1 MNAVAED
8 VSRFLQ
14 SNRGSAR
21 FRVPATALQ
30 FDALLRKGLA
40 LSVADAAAA
49 ALGISRERLARL
61 IRISP
66 STLERRFKEKA
77 DLTGAEADALYRI
90 IGLLGVAQRVLC
102 SDASVKSWMARPQ
115 PGLDGRTPLDLI
127 DNAAGTE
134 AVILLLEQIYHGL
147 VP

>member
-49 ALGISRERLARL
+49 TLGISRERLARL

-90 IGLLGVAQRVLC
+90 IGLLGVAQRVLA
-102 SDASVKSWMARPQ
+102 SDANVKSWMARPQ

>member
-1 MNAVAED
+1 MSATAED

-14 SNRGSAR
+14 SNRGAAR

-49 ALGISRERLARL
+49 NLGIARERFARL
-61 IRISP
+61 LRVSP
-66 STLERRFKEKA
+66 STLERRFKDKT

-90 IGLLGVAQRVLC
+90 IGVLGVAQRVLVN
-102 SDASVKSWMARPQ
+102 DDNVRSWMSRPQ
-115 PGLDGRTPLDLI
+115 PGLAGRVPLDLI

-134 AVILLLEQIYHGL
+134 AVILLLEQMYHGI

>member
-1 MNAVAED
+1 MSVAAGD

-14 SNRGSAR
+14 SNRGTSR
-21 FRVPATALQ
+21 LRVPATALQ
-30 FDALLRKGLA
+30 FDALLRKGLS
-40 LSVADAAAA
+40 LSVADAAAQ

-61 IRISP
+61 IRVSP

-90 IGLLGVAQRVLC
+90 IGLLGVAQRVLV
-102 SDASVKSWMARPQ
+102 SDENVRSWMSRAQ
-115 PGLDGRTPLDLI
+115 PGLDGRIPLDLI
-127 DNAAGTE
+127 DNAAGSE
-134 AVILLLEQIYHGL
+134 AVNLLLEQLYHGI

>member
-1 MNAVAED
+1 MSATADD

-14 SNRGSAR
+14 SNRGTSR

-30 FDALLRKGLA
+30 FDALLRKGLS
-40 LSVADAAAA
+40 LSVADAAASN
-49 ALGISRERLARL
+49 LGIARERLARL
-61 IRISP
+61 LRVSP
-66 STLERRFKEKA
+66 STLERRFKDKA

-90 IGLLGVAQRVLC
+90 IGVLGVAQRVLV
-102 SDASVKSWMARPQ
+102 SDDNVRSWMGRPQ
-115 PGLDGRTPLDLI
+115 PGLDGRIPLDLI

-134 AVILLLEQIYHGL
+134 AVILLLEQVYHGI

>member
-1 MNAVAED
+1 MGAAAQD
-8 VSRFLQ
+8 VTRFLQ
-14 SNRGSAR
+14 SNRGTAR

-30 FDALLRKGLA
+30 YDALLRKGLA
-40 LSVADAAAA
+40 LSVADAAAEKLA
-49 ALGISRERLARL
+49 IGRERLARL

-90 IGLLGVAQRVLC
+90 IGVLGVAQRVLVD
-102 SDASVKSWMARPQ
+102 DANVAAWMSRAQ
-115 PGLDGRTPLDLI
+115 PGLGGRVPLDLL

-134 AVILLLEQIYHGL
+134 AVTLLLEQIYHGL

>member
-14 SNRGSAR
+14 FNRGSAR

-49 ALGISRERLARL
+49 TLGISRERLARL

-66 STLERRFKEKA
+66 STLERRFKDKA

-90 IGLLGVAQRVLC
+90 IGLLGVALRVLA
-102 SDASVKSWMARPQ
+102 SDSNVKSWMARPQ
-115 PGLDGRTPLDLI
+115 PGLDGRIPLDLI

>member
-1 MNAVAED
+1 MSAAAED

-14 SNRGSAR
+14 ANRGSAR
-21 FRVPATALQ
+21 FRVPSTALQ
-30 FDALLRKGLA
+30 YDALLRKGLS
-40 LSVADAAAA
+40 LGVADAAATK
-49 ALGISRERLARL
+49 LGIPRERLARL

-66 STLERRFKEKA
+66 STLERRFKEKV

-90 IGLLGVAQRVLC
+90 IGVLGVAQRVLVN
-102 SDASVKSWMARPQ
+102 DANVRSWMSRPQ
-115 PGLDGRTPLDLI
+115 PGLGDRAPLDLL

-134 AVILLLEQIYHGL
+134 AVTLLLEQIYHGI

>member
-1 MNAVAED
+1 MSAVALD

-14 SNRGSAR
+14 SNRSTAR

-40 LSVADAAAA
+40 LSVADAAVAT
-49 ALGISRERLARL
+49 LGIPRERLARL
-61 IRISP
+61 LRVSP
-66 STLERRFKEKA
+66 STLERRFKDKA

-90 IGLLGVAQRVLC
+90 IGVLGVAQRVLV
-102 SDASVKSWMARPQ
+102 SDDNVRSWMARPQ
-115 PGLDGRTPLDLI
+115 PGLGGRVPLELI

-134 AVILLLEQIYHGL
+134 AVTLLLEQIYHGI

>member
-14 SNRGSAR
+14 SNRGTAR

-49 ALGISRERLARL
+49 TLGISRERLARL

-66 STLERRFKEKA
+66 STLERRFKEKS

-90 IGLLGVAQRVLC
+90 IGLLGVAQRVLAD
-102 SDASVKSWMARPQ
+102 DANVKSWMARPQ
-115 PGLDGRTPLDLI
+115 PGLDGRVPLELI

-134 AVILLLEQIYHGL
+134 AVILLLEQIYHGI

>member
-90 IGLLGVAQRVLC
+90 IGLLGVAQRVLS
-102 SDASVKSWMARPQ
+102 SDANVKSWMARPQ